1 MIKKETLS
9 SIILKFIFAQLGIY
23 FLLFLLFI
31 FILSLIFSGDETG
44 DIPIF
49 LFIFAIIF
57 KNFLSYYS
65 LFSTRAIKQ
74 FNVYNKLV
82 VPFLIFDLGFIYLTT
97 GFFSAELT
105 DKLFLATCMFL
116 LSTSFS
122 VLSLQGFIKVKNII
136 KK

>member
-1 MIKKETLS
+1 MSKKETFA

-23 FLLFLLFI
+23 FLIFLLFI
-31 FILSLIFSGDETG
+31 FILSLIFSSDETG

-74 FNVYNKLV
+74 FNVYNTLI
-82 VPFLIFDLGFIYLTT
+82 VPFLIFDLGFIYLIT
-97 GFFSAELT
+97 GFIADEFT
-105 DKLFLATCMFL
+105 DKLFFALYMFL